1 MKKYALV
8 VLAAFT
14 LLIAGSL
21 NQAVA
26 QIEGTINADVPFPF
40 YVGNTQLPAGRY
52 EIRRVLATNPDI
64 LELRSKDAK
73 TAVLI
78 AGNAAQANDTP
89 SKTELVFKKYGDGF
103 ILSQIFEAGTP
114 IGVEL
119 PKMLQEERAAKGGAA
134 AEKRSVEATS
144 SKKKE

>member
-21 NQAVA
+21 NHAAA
-26 QIEGTINADVPFPF
+26 QIVGRIEADVPFPF

-52 EIRRVLATNPDI
+52 EIKRVLPDNPDV
-64 LELRSKDAK
+64 LELRSKDGK

-78 AGNAAQANDTP
+78 AGEAAQVTDPP
-89 SKTELVFKKYGDGF
+89 SKTELIFKKFGNDF
-103 ILSQIFEAGTP
+103 VLSQIFEAGTP

-119 PKMLQEERAAKGGAA
+119 PKMLQEERAAKGGAS
-134 AEKRSVEATS
+134 AEKRSVEGSS
-144 SKKKE
+144 SKKKG